1 MAEPADSLAAE
12 RPSPIAGT
20 SLLRVRASAEPD
32 RVSVAAM
39 AARLAPAGEPAAPP
53 DPLTIRQWLWG
64 PGFHTPGTA
73 EDVLR
78 LAEPF
83 GATAS
88 TQLLDVAAGLGGAA
102 RTIAAQSG
110 AYVSALERDPDLAR
124 RGRAMSL
131 AAGRQKQVPVGQM
144 DPETLELR
152 AGTFDG
158 ILGREATHL
167 VIDKERFLRVLLLG
181 LRPRGQLLLTE
192 FVVEPA
198 LAARPELAAWAAL
211 QPREPLPWTLR
222 QYSDCFLGL
231 GVELRVPEDISAAY
245 KSWIVDGWARL
256 LRTVDLRSLP
266 RAHRLAVVAEAE
278 RWMPTV
284 AALDSGALRMYRFHM
299 LAGPVRSGMGAGKL
313 SAAALLR
320 R

>member
-12 RPSPIAGT
+12 RPSSIAGT
-20 SLLRVRASAEPD
+20 SLLRVRTSAEAD
-32 RVSVAAM
+32 GLSVAAM
-39 AARLAPAGEPAAPP
+39 AARLAPGEPAAPP

-73 EDVLR
+73 EDVLA
-78 LAEPF
+78 LTQPF
-83 GATAS
+83 GANAS
-88 TQLLDVAAGLGGAA
+88 TRLLDVAAGLGGAA
-102 RTIAAQSG
+102 RAIAAQSG
-110 AYVSALERDPDLAR
+110 AYVSALERDPDLA
-124 RGRAMSL
+124 RAMSL

-167 VIDKERFLRVLLLG
+167 VLDKERLLRVLLLG

-192 FVVEPA
+192 FVAEPA
-198 LAARPELAAWAAL
+198 LAGRPELAAWAAL
-211 QPREPLPWTLR
+211 QPREPLLWSLR
-222 QYSDCFLGL
+222 QYSDCFLSL

-245 KSWIVDGWARL
+245 KSQIVEGWGRL

-266 RAHRLAVVAEAE
+266 RGHRLAVVAEAE

-284 AALDSGALRMYRFHM
+284 AALDCGALRMYRFHM
-299 LAGPVRSGMGAGKL
+299 LAGPVRGGLGTAKNG
-313 SAAALLR
+313 AAALLR

>member
-12 RPSPIAGT
+12 RPSSIAGT
-20 SLLRVRASAEPD
+20 SLLRVRTSAEAD
-32 RVSVAAM
+32 GLSVAAM
-39 AARLAPAGEPAAPP
+39 AARLAPGEPAAPP

-73 EDVLR
+73 EDVLA
-78 LAEPF
+78 LTQPF
-83 GATAS
+83 GANAS
-88 TQLLDVAAGLGGAA
+88 TRLLDVAAGLGGAA
-102 RTIAAQSG
+102 RAIAAQSG

-167 VIDKERFLRVLLLG
+167 VLDKERLLRVLLLG

-192 FVVEPA
+192 LVAEPA
-198 LAARPELAAWAAL
+198 LAGRPELAAWAAL
-211 QPREPLPWTLR
+211 QPREPLLWSLR
-222 QYSDCFLGL
+222 QYSDCFLSL

-245 KSWIVDGWARL
+245 KSQIVEGWGRL

-266 RAHRLAVVAEAE
+266 RGHRLAVVAEAE

-284 AALDSGALRMYRFHM
+284 AALDCGALRMYRFHM
-299 LAGPVRSGMGAGKL
+299 LAGPVRGGLGTAKNG
-313 SAAALLR
+313 AAALLR

>member
-12 RPSPIAGT
+12 RPSPVAGT
-20 SLLRVRASAEPD
+20 SLLRVRAAEPD
-32 RVSVAAM
+32 RASVAAM
-39 AARLAPAGEPAAPP
+39 AARLAPGEPAPPP

-73 EDVLR
+73 EDVLA
-78 LAEPF
+78 LAQPF
-83 GATAS
+83 GATAA
-88 TQLLDVAAGLGGAA
+88 TRLLDVAAGLGGAA
-102 RTIAAQSG
+102 RAISAQSG

-131 AAGRQKQVPVGQM
+131 AAGRQKQVPVGHM

-211 QPREPLPWTLR
+211 QPREPLLWSLR
-222 QYSDCFLGL
+222 QYSDCFLSL

-245 KSWIVDGWARL
+245 KRQIVDGWQRL

-266 RAHRLAVVAEAE
+266 RGHRLAVVAEAE
-278 RWMPTV
+278 RWMPAV
-284 AALDSGALRMYRFHM
+284 AALDSGALHMYRFHM
-299 LAGPVRSGMGAGKL
+299 LAGPVRGGMGAGKL

>member
-12 RPSPIAGT
+12 RPSPIAGS

-39 AARLAPAGEPAAPP
+39 AARLAPGEPAAPP

-64 PGFHTPGTA
+64 AGFHTPGTA
-73 EDVLR
+73 EDVLS

-83 GATAS
+83 GANAS
-88 TQLLDVAAGLGGAA
+88 TRLLDVAAGMGGAA
-102 RTIAAQSG
+102 PAIAAQSG

-131 AAGRQKQVPVGQM
+131 AAGRQKQVPVGHM

-152 AGTFDG
+152 AGAFDG

-167 VIDKERFLRVLLLG
+167 VVDKERFLRVLLLG

-192 FVVEPA
+192 FVADPA
-198 LAARPELAAWAAL
+198 LAGRPELAAWMAL
-211 QPREPLPWTLR
+211 QPRPPSLWTLQ
-222 QYSDCFLGL
+222 QYSDCFLSL
-231 GVELRVPEDISAAY
+231 GVELRVPEDITGVY
-245 KSWIVDGWARL
+245 KSQIINGWTRL

-278 RWMPTV
+278 RWMPAV
-284 AALDSGALRMYRFHM
+284 AALDSGALRVYRFHV
-299 LAGPVRSGMGAGKL
+299 LAGPLRVGQIGL
-313 SAAALLR
+313 TLLR

>member
-20 SLLRVRASAEPD
+20 SLFRVRASAEPD

-53 DPLTIRQWLWG
+53 DSLTIRQWLWG

-102 RTIAAQSG
+102 RAIAAQSG

-245 KSWIVDGWARL
+245 KRWIVDGWARL

-266 RAHRLAVVAEAE
+266 RAHRLAVLAEAE

>member
-1 MAEPADSLAAE
+1 MAEPADSMAAE
-12 RPSPIAGT
+12 RASSMVGASLPRPRAPSEIE
-20 SLLRVRASAEPD
+20 RASA
-32 RVSVAAM
+32 AAM
-39 AARLAPAGEPAAPP
+39 AARLAPGEPAAPP

-64 PGFHTPGTA
+64 PGFHLPGTA
-73 EDVLR
+73 EDVLALTR
-78 LAEPF
+78 PF
-83 GATAS
+83 AANAGTR
-88 TQLLDVAAGLGGAA
+88 LLDVAAGLGGAA
-102 RTIAAQSG
+102 RAIAAQSG

-124 RGRAMSL
+124 RGRALSI
-131 AAGRQKQVPVGQM
+131 AAGRHKQVPVGHM

-152 AGTFDG
+152 AGAFDG
-158 ILGREATHL
+158 ILGREASHL
-167 VIDKERFLRVLLLG
+167 VRDKERFMRVLILG

-192 FVVEPA
+192 FVTEPA

-211 QPREPLPWTLR
+211 QPRDPSLWTLR
-222 QYSDCFLGL
+222 QYRDCFLGL

-245 KSWIVDGWARL
+245 KSQIVEGWVRL

-266 RAHRLAVVAEAE
+266 RGHRLAVVAEAE

-299 LAGPVRSGMGAGKL
+299 LAGPVRTGLGAARD
-313 SAAALLR
+313 AAAVLR